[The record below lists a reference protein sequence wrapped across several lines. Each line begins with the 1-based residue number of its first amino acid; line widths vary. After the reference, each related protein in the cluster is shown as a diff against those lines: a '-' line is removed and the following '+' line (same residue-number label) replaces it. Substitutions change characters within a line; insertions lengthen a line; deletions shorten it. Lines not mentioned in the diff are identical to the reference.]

1 MFVEGIVNLFLSLPP
16 RRAVTS
22 QVGVGEHVMALWEPG
37 RDRAAGHCRPL
48 VAGAPLVPPGRPSG
62 LPSLPPVPFPAWSRV
77 AAAGVGEPALRVPA
91 GWPGTGSLGPQC
103 PAPAVLWALPC
114 AVPDSGL
121 PPQLENTAV
130 CFTPKLVSALPLTSG
145 KGLCAPGLCLEAR
158 WSWPVWHCSW
168 DALCPMPRGGGL
180 GRGERGSEKCWLASL
195 CVTRPSVEGAAAVRR
210 HPQPR
215 PE

>member
-1 MFVEGIVNLFLSLPP
+1 
-16 RRAVTS
+16 
-22 QVGVGEHVMALWEPG
+22 MALWERG
-37 RDRAAGHCRPL
+37 GDRAAGHCRPL

-103 PAPAVLWALPC
+103 PAPIVLWALPC

-130 CFTPKLVSALPLTSG
+130 CFTPKLVSALPLASG

-195 CVTRPSVEGAAAVRR
+195 CVTRPSVEGAPPVRR